1 MNAMTDV
8 YLHHGALSVSNMARS
23 IQFYES
29 VLGFSVDTRLVVQ
42 DGNLEIVHLKKGSS
56 YLELFCRR
64 GVAPL
69 PEHAADHERDL
80 WVVGTKHVA
89 FCTANPDAVHAGLTR
104 CAVAGLTPIFDGT
117 YYKYFF
123 FKDPDGIVLEIV
135 SRKRQGLGHAAANET
150 EPAKLK

>member
-1 MNAMTDV
+1 MDAMTDV
-8 YLHHGALSVSNMARS
+8 YLHHGALSVSNTARS
-23 IQFYES
+23 IEFYES
-29 VLGFSVDTRLVVQ
+29 VFGFSVDTRLVVQ

-69 PEHAADHERDL
+69 PDHAADHERDL
-80 WVVGTKHVA
+80 RVVGTKHVA
-89 FCTANPDAVHAGLTR
+89 FCTADPAAVHAELARRG
-104 CAVAGLTPIFDGT
+104 VAGLTPIFDGT

-135 SRKRQGLGHAAANET
+135 SRKREGLGNAAANEA
-150 EPAKLK
+150 EPAKLE

>member
-56 YLELFCRR
+56 YL
-64 GVAPL
+64 
-69 PEHAADHERDL
+69 
-80 WVVGTKHVA
+80 
-89 FCTANPDAVHAGLTR
+89 
-104 CAVAGLTPIFDGT
+104 
-117 YYKYFF
+117 
-123 FKDPDGIVLEIV
+123 
-135 SRKRQGLGHAAANET
+135 
-150 EPAKLK
+150 